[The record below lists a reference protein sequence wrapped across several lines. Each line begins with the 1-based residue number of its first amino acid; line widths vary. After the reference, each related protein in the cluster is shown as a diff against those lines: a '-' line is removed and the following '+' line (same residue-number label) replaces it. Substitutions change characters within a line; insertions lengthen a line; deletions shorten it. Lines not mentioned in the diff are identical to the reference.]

1 MKRTAGICA
10 GDKRVL
16 ERGLIPLFP
25 LFQDQPDAVP
35 YLGQAHAD
43 IRDGKGSNNILG
55 HRYRHLLAFRTA
67 IEVEVLDGL
76 RAFFLDRLLASYRG
90 FRILGY
96 RQRRDVGIFCSSPQ
110 NEMLSSRSAAGDV
123 LGLAVLSF
131 GARPTTASTGTL
143 TQPTRSSLWL
153 NPPVFSRTQGYMSG
167 CVRCSR
173 S

>member
-55 HRYRHLLAFRTA
+55 HRYRRLLAFRTA

-90 FRILGY
+90 FRLLGY
-96 RQRRDVGIFCSSPQ
+96 RQGRGMSAFLCSSPQ
-110 NEMLSSRSAAGDV
+110 NGMASSRSPLGDV
-123 LGLAVLSF
+123 SGMAADALEAL
-131 GARPTTASTGTL
+131 PTTAKTGVC
-143 TQPTRSSLWL
+143 TQPTRSSRWL
-153 NPPVFSRTQGYMSG
+153 
-167 CVRCSR
+167 
-173 S
+173 